1 MSQSRSRFETSLDE
15 LGVSITVSTETS
27 LPADIDDV
35 ITTPAVGV
43 ALGEA
48 LGLDANPL
56 TETAVA
62 VDPTPAALRQA
73 TTGVTAATL
82 AVADYGSLVLTMDD
96 RASELV
102 SLFVDEHV
110 ILLRERDLMSGLEA
124 TVDAVERRVTESSE
138 SAIIATGPSATADMG
153 ELILGAH
160 GPKEVHLI
168 VIEEGA

>member
-1 MSQSRSRFETSLDE
+1 
-15 LGVSITVSTETS
+15 
-27 LPADIDDV
+27 
-35 ITTPAVGV
+35 
-43 ALGEA
+43 
-48 LGLDANPL
+48 
-56 TETAVA
+56 
-62 VDPTPAALRQA
+62 LRQA

>member
-15 LGVSITVSTETS
+15 LGVSITLSDRTS

-43 ALGEA
+43 ALDDA
-48 LGLDANPL
+48 LGLDADPL
-56 TETAVA
+56 AETAVA
-62 VDPTPAALRQA
+62 VDPTPAALRRA
-73 TTGVTAATL
+73 TTGVTAASL

-102 SLFVDEHV
+102 SLFVEEHV
-110 ILLRERDLMSGLEA
+110 VLLRESDLMSDMEA
-124 TVDAVERRVTESSE
+124 TIDTLEGRVTESGE
-138 SAIIATGPSATADMG
+138 SAIVATGPSATADMG
-153 ELILGAH
+153 ELVLGAH

-168 VIEEGA
+168 VVEEGA